1 MRGYL
6 LLILLF
12 SCYIREDRI
21 KIEPN
26 VDIEREFHNNGK
38 LSYELIYKYGK
49 LHGTSRTWNEEGN
62 IISRIEYKNGILNGN
77 WETYYK
83 NGQHK
88 NSIVYLNGMKNGLEV
103 WYHQNGNKQS
113 EVLYENDKIVSK
125 ILRWDEKG
133 NQITN

>member
-12 SCYIREDRI
+12 SCYIREDKI

-38 LSYELIYKYGK
+38 LNYELIYKYGK

-62 IISRIEYKNGILNGN
+62 LISRIEYKNGILNGN
-77 WETYYK
+77 WKT
-83 NGQHK
+83 
-88 NSIVYLNGMKNGLEV
+88 
-103 WYHQNGNKQS
+103 
-113 EVLYENDKIVSK
+113 
-125 ILRWDEKG
+125 
-133 NQITN
+133 